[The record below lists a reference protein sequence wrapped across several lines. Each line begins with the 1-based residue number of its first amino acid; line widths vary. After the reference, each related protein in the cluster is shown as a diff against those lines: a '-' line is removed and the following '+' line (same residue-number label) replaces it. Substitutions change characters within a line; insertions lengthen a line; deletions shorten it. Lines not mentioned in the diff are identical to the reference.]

1 VVCLE
6 YFACL
11 LCSAPLFSKET
22 QMVRLEELAVA
33 AGRWEVVEA
42 AVGRSE
48 WLLFPLILPVV
59 LLWNSSVLQRTST
72 ELQRSRALR
81 CNMCGYFSIL
91 LPYNFVYLR

>member
-33 AGRWEVVEA
+33 AGKWEVGG
-42 AVGRSE
+42 GRS
-48 WLLFPLILPVV
+48 
-59 LLWNSSVLQRTST
+59 SSRK
-72 ELQRSRALR
+72 E
-81 CNMCGYFSIL
+81 
-91 LPYNFVYLR
+91 